1 MIRSQESLCGD
12 IFLGRWGEVNQGD
25 CYVLQSDYL
34 NCLVHIIEVA
44 NGLVTFQVGYLNLN
58 ESNSL
63 MHYSQYLAKY
73 SGRELRSNSKKYFF
87 IAF

>member
-1 MIRSQESLCGD
+1 MDFISFLQESLCGD

-44 NGLVTFQVGYLNLN
+44 NGLVTFQVSYVN
-58 ESNSL
+58 ESCSL
-63 MHYSQYLAKY
+63 LHDFVTANI
-73 SGRELRSNSKKYFF
+73 ELN
-87 IAF
+87 IQ